1 MEHTKHLKV
10 LLSKVEEGEIAKT
23 MTELGLKEKLNLE
36 EC

>member
-10 LLSKVEEGEIAKT
+10 LLSKVEGEIAKT